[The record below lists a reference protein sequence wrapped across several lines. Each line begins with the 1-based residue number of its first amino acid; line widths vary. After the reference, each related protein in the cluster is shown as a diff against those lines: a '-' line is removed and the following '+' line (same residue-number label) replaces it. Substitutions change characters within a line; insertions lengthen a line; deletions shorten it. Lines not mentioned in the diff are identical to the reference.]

1 MREASHL
8 HDLVRRMRAG
18 DGDAAAEIMKFYQ
31 PHVLRSIRLR
41 MRDSRLRLG
50 LDDIDV
56 CQSVMASFFA
66 RLALGQFE
74 VETPEQIVKL
84 LSKMARNKVA
94 SQARR
99 AQVTRRELAGLDG
112 PQRAIEPQAA
122 AALDPF
128 RVASGRDLL
137 EEFQR
142 RMSPEERQISDLRS
156 TGREWA
162 EIAEEVG
169 STAGALRKKLS
180 RALDRI
186 STQLGLDVHGS

>member
-1 MREASHL
+1 MPEASHL

-18 DGDAAAEIMKFYQ
+18 DGDAATEIMNLYQ

-50 LDDIDV
+50 LDDVDV
-56 CQSVMASFFA
+56 CQSVMASFIA
-66 RLALGQFE
+66 RLALGQFD
-74 VETPEQIVKL
+74 VETPEQVVKL

-99 AQVTRRELAGLDG
+99 AQVTRRELAGLDCSQ
-112 PQRAIEPQAA
+112 PAPEPQAA

-137 EEFQR
+137 EQFQR

-169 STAGALRKKLS
+169 STAGALRKKLA